1 MLDRAQI
8 KINAKHQIKGNI
20 GIYFLCS
27 LVGGLISIITS
38 AMIIGVFIAPAI
50 SFGFAVLALTIA
62 HNGKI
67 TFGQLFKG
75 FNHYGKVLWLA
86 IITAVFTFLWSLLL
100 FIPGIVKAYAYS
112 FAPYILAEHPEMT
125 AREALRE
132 SKRLTNG
139 YKGKLFVLDLSYIGW
154 ALLAVFTFG
163 LLYIWLTPY
172 WEAAKANYYLE
183 ICKLKGAVA
192 ANNAQQPYNAQPTS
206 YSQPQPYNAQPS
218 SYSQPQPNNPQPLS
232 DGQIPVKANTE
243 FPAQEEDEQLTT
255 PLYSEKEISNAF
267 QKKPAGIRCI
277 SGEYSGGEFP
287 LTDGTELVIGRN
299 AAMCNIV
306 MSLANK
312 DISQKHVVIKYN
324 PQKNVYV
331 VTDLSS
337 NGTFA
342 NGQRLQKGTPTQIN
356 RGAVLSLATNKVRFV
371 LE

>member
-1 MLDRAQI
+1 MLNRSQI
-8 KINAKHQIKGNI
+8 KLNAKHQIMGNV

-27 LVGGLISIITS
+27 LVGGLVSIITS
-38 AMIIGVFIAPAI
+38 VMIIGLFITPAI

-67 TFGQLFKG
+67 TFGQLFNG

-86 IITAVFTFLWSLLL
+86 ILTAVFTTLWSLLF

-154 ALLAVFTFG
+154 TLLAVCTFG
-163 LLYIWLTPY
+163 LLYIWLIPY
-172 WEAAKANYYLE
+172 WETAKADYYLE
-183 ICKLKGAVA
+183 ICKLKGAVV
-192 ANNAQQPYNAQPTS
+192 ANNGQQTND
-206 YSQPQPYNAQPS
+206 AQPS
-218 SYSQPQPNNPQPLS
+218 SYNQSQLNNAQPLS
-232 DGQIPVKANTE
+232 DNQISVKAKVE
-243 FPAQEEDEQLTT
+243 FTVEEEDGQLTT
-255 PLYSEKEISNAF
+255 PLYSEKEINKAVR
-267 QKKPAGIRCI
+267 KKPGAIKCI

-287 LTDGTELVIGRN
+287 LTDGEELVIGRN
-299 AAMCNIV
+299 AAVCNIV
-306 MSLANK
+306 FSPSNK
-312 DISQKHVVIKYN
+312 AISQKHVVIKYDSQN
-324 PQKNVYV
+324 NIYV

-342 NGQRLQKGTPTQIN
+342 NGQRLQKGTPMQIN